1 VPIDVENYE
10 GALGANLGKSG
21 SYVISQ
27 RRVVN
32 ICNTKDFQEI
42 QEFDVLEQGRID
54 DDEIHILYMAASNCQ
69 SMIGVLLGKDL
80 QRGRIDVTHL
90 QVYECK
96 AGSKKFSKKKSMLFD
111 FDEACREFVFSN
123 GSGDELLFFTKDELV
138 LFNYLT
144 NAKTTMYKFENP
156 LKSQPLFG
164 KFNDEQSQ
172 FIVTSLND
180 VLFVD
185 MVKHEQTDLDDQ
197 EGIEGIQDIFYFDN
211 QFFILANK

>member
-1 VPIDVENYE
+1 
-10 GALGANLGKSG
+10 
-21 SYVISQ
+21 
-27 RRVVN
+27 
-32 ICNTKDFQEI
+32 
-42 QEFDVLEQGRID
+42 
-54 DDEIHILYMAASNCQ
+54 
-69 SMIGVLLGKDL
+69 
-80 QRGRIDVTHL
+80 VTHL

-96 AGSKKFSKKKSMLFD
+96 AGSNKFSKKKSMLFD
-111 FDEACREFVFSN
+111 FDAACREFVFSN
-123 GSGDELLFFTKDELV
+123 GSSDELLFFTKDELV

-144 NAKTTMYKFENP
+144 NAKTTLYKFENP

-164 KFNDEQSQ
+164 KFNDEQNQ